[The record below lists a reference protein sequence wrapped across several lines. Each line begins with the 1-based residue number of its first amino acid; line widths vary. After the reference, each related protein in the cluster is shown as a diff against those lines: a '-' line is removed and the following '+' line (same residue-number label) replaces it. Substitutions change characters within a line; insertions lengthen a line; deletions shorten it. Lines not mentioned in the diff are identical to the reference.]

1 MPSKESPCKTVQVDS
16 WTLIAAVSFGHGS
29 LRTPSGLRCL
39 YGPPSKSALRN
50 AATELISTASR
61 LSRVWLFLTPWTV
74 ARQAPLS
81 MEFSRQEYWSGL
93 SFPPLGYLPDPEIE
107 PGSPEAPALTREFFT
122 PEPPGKPP
130 FPQLLWLNETLL
142 SKGLFFLKVYL
153 FGCTES
159 WLQHAGSFRSALWAV
174 SCGIWGLV
182 PWSGT
187 TLRLSALGAQSLRYW
202 TTRKVHQ
209 KVLKQRYSWLF
220 FISIGTKEWEMF
232 WRIGEPFWHI
242 CCHTSWD
249 SASQ

>member
-153 FGCTES
+153 FIWLHWVLVAACRIFPFCLVSCQLRHMGSSSLIRDHTQALCTGSTES
-159 WLQHAGSFRSALWAV
+159 
-174 SCGIWGLV
+174 
-182 PWSGT
+182 
-187 TLRLSALGAQSLRYW
+187 
-202 TTRKVHQ
+202 
-209 KVLKQRYSWLF
+209 
-220 FISIGTKEWEMF
+220 
-232 WRIGEPFWHI
+232 
-242 CCHTSWD
+242 
-249 SASQ
+249 